1 MDLQTILTAFTSLV
15 TLASIIASQTE
26 TRVDDNWVGKA
37 QKVLDICA
45 FNFGKAKD

>member
-26 TRVDDNWVGKA
+26 TRVDDNLAGKA
-37 QKVLDICA
+37 QKVLDLFA

>member
-26 TRVDDNWVGKA
+26 TRNGHGVPW
-37 QKVLDICA
+37 
-45 FNFGKAKD
+45 